1 MKKITGISL
10 FSGAGGMDIGFELA
24 GIDVRFQNE
33 IDKDA
38 LLTLQTNAKKN
49 ILINNSSVISLEK
62 KDFKEVVNN
71 SSGLVVFG
79 GPPCQPFSKNGYWV
93 TNDKRMKDNDPRNL
107 IDEFFR
113 VVSILKPDGFLLEN
127 VESILHP
134 TNKEAVNRI
143 YELSEKLGYRYSLYR
158 ADATRFGIP
167 QKRKRIFVFGL
178 RGKGD
183 IHLPSPTHGTID
195 EIKNDTSLNPIPGV
209 NKFIK
214 KFNSNKFFEEAEVCQ
229 LGTYYKQLMKIPPG
243 KNYLHLSSKD
253 PKSTGHDFKTAT
265 RFWNFL
271 LKLHPEEPSWTI
283 PAQPGPWVG
292 PFHWDNRRL
301 RVPEIAAIQT
311 FPESYKFMG
320 SRRSI
325 QKQIGNAV
333 PAELSRIMASCLI
346 KNL

>member
-38 LLTLQTNAKKN
+38 VSTLQNNAKKN
-49 ILINNSSVISLEK
+49 NVINSNSVTSLVK
-62 KDFKEVVNN
+62 KDFKDVINN

-134 TNKEAVNRI
+134 TNVEAVNRI
-143 YELSEKLGYRYSLYR
+143 YELSEKLGYKYSLYR
-158 ADATRFGIP
+158 TDATRFGIS
-167 QKRKRIFVFGL
+167 QKRKRIFVFGV
-178 RGKGD
+178 RSKKD
-183 IHLPSPTHGTID
+183 IILPSPTHGTFE
-195 EIKNDTSLNPIPGV
+195 EIQKNSRLKPIPGV

-214 KFNSNKFFEEAEVCQ
+214 KFNSSKFFEDAEVCE
-229 LGTYYKQLMKIPPG
+229 LGTYYKQLVKIPPG

-253 PKSTGHDFKTAT
+253 PKSTGHDFKTGT

-271 LKLHPEEPSWTI
+271 LKLDPEEPSWTI

-311 FPESYKFMG
+311 FPEHYKFVG

-333 PAELSRIMASCLI
+333 PVELARIMASALVE
-346 KNL
+346 NL